1 MTHRGPFQPLLFCDS
16 VILFSACG
24 EQPSE
29 RKSPVSG
36 PVAVRFR
43 LDVLAVIGLFAIHAV
58 SEKFLLI
65 FRNIAAVTTEENTLE
80 SSNFSVPTAGEEER
94 SLAWGRRSPG

>member
-1 MTHRGPFQPLLFCDS
+1 VNSLQRGKALFQVPL
-16 VILFSACG
+16 
-24 EQPSE
+24 Q
-29 RKSPVSG
+29 
-36 PVAVRFR
+36 
-43 LDVLAVIGLFAIHAV
+43 LDFVLVLAVIGLFAIHAV